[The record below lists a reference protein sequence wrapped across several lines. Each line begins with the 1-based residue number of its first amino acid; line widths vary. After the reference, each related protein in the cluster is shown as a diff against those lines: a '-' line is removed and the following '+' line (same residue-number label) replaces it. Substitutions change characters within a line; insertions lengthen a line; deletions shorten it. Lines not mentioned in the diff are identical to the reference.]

1 MDYEK
6 RWEILEE
13 HFVTNGVVAHQTESY
28 NSFLNSGI
36 TRILR
41 EEPNLKIVRDD
52 FTYTVEFTDP
62 YLPSP
67 QTAEEDRTLRSL
79 FPAECRSRD
88 LHYETTLY
96 VDVIETT
103 QPTEGESTVKITR
116 RAPIAKIPIMLG
128 SSHCYLSA
136 MTRNERVEHGECPMD
151 PGGYFILKGK
161 ERVLITQIRGCY
173 NVPLV
178 MSNKPNEKYRLTCE
192 SRSMCTETG
201 HSVLV
206 QVHLGRDNRTIVF
219 SLPYLKEIIPVGI
232 VLRALDCADLRV
244 PLGMPHKHENADLE
258 RYLRLI
264 ERDTSCTPTRDD
276 ALAYIAALVV
286 SDRRDESESSEFA
299 QKILQHEILPHLGL
313 NSSSLERS
321 FFLGTMVR
329 RMLCTGCGLREED
342 DRDDYTYK
350 RVETAGVLCYDLF
363 RTLYKRYQ
371 ANLVA
376 SLEKK
381 KQYLDVMTQIGRCNL
396 ITQGMRHC
404 FTTGNWGA
412 QKNCSYVR
420 AGVSQILSR
429 LSFPATISHLRRMM
443 IPMGKEGKNF
453 KIRQING
460 SQAMFVC
467 PVETPEGQTVG
478 IVLNLA
484 LLTKVSEYFPNT
496 MVRDTVE
503 DHLNLIPLDHVDGDV
518 SDCARVTVNGCP
530 MGVTLDPEDLVDD
543 LRDARKAGI
552 FQHDVSISFD
562 PVDNEVI
569 LLSDAGR
576 LIRPLRTVDDGKLPA
591 ASAPSDWE
599 SLVANHAIQ
608 YVDNSEIQHSVVA
621 FDPSEIQNYHT
632 HFCELDPSMLLGV
645 MGSSVPFPDHSP
657 APRNAYQASMG
668 KQAMGIYAMSHQIRS
683 DTITQVLHTPQK
695 PLVSTRASRCLGFDE
710 LPSGI
715 NAIVA
720 IACYTGFNQ
729 EDSILINR
737 AAVERGLFNADTFH
751 TFTEEERKQ
760 GTYNLDR
767 ICIPPLDHRRR
778 DANYGL
784 LDPSG
789 VARVGAVIEK
799 GDVLI
804 GKMLINS
811 DKNGTEKYSD
821 TSLIAKKG
829 DEGIVDRIIDT
840 TGSSGYRLIK
850 VIIRTNRIPEVGDK
864 FASRS
869 AQKGTT
875 GMIYAPEDLPFSA
888 ESGMIPDIVVNAH
901 AIPSRMTINQLLE
914 CVLGKACAIEGTFGD
929 ATPFGENSQGV
940 VKEITERLGR
950 LGFDPHGNEMMI
962 NGMTGEPIQMEVFMG
977 PTYYQRLKHLVG
989 DKIHA
994 RAQGNVTTLTRQPLE
1009 GRSRDGGLR
1018 FGEMERDCMIA
1029 HGVSQ
1034 FLKER
1039 LFLQSD
1045 PYSVVVCNKCGQI
1058 APSTNECHAC
1068 DTDEVSRVHL
1078 PYASKLLLQELQAM
1092 NIKTS
1097 IRVK

>member
-1 MDYEK
+1 
-6 RWEILEE
+6 
-13 HFVTNGVVAHQTESY
+13 
-28 NSFLNSGI
+28 
-36 TRILR
+36 
-41 EEPNLKIVRDD
+41 
-52 FTYTVEFTDP
+52 
-62 YLPSP
+62 
-67 QTAEEDRTLRSL
+67 
-79 FPAECRSRD
+79 
-88 LHYETTLY
+88 
-96 VDVIETT
+96 
-103 QPTEGESTVKITR
+103 
-116 RAPIAKIPIMLG
+116 
-128 SSHCYLSA
+128 
-136 MTRNERVEHGECPMD
+136 
-151 PGGYFILKGK
+151 
-161 ERVLITQIRGCY
+161 
-173 NVPLV
+173 
-178 MSNKPNEKYRLTCE
+178 
-192 SRSMCTETG
+192 
-201 HSVLV
+201 
-206 QVHLGRDNRTIVF
+206 
-219 SLPYLKEIIPVGI
+219 
-232 VLRALDCADLRV
+232 
-244 PLGMPHKHENADLE
+244 
-258 RYLRLI
+258 
-264 ERDTSCTPTRDD
+264 
-276 ALAYIAALVV
+276 
-286 SDRRDESESSEFA
+286 
-299 QKILQHEILPHLGL
+299 
-313 NSSSLERS
+313 
-321 FFLGTMVR
+321 
-329 RMLCTGCGLREED
+329 
-342 DRDDYTYK
+342 
-350 RVETAGVLCYDLF
+350 
-363 RTLYKRYQ
+363 
-371 ANLVA
+371 
-376 SLEKK
+376 
-381 KQYLDVMTQIGRCNL
+381 
-396 ITQGMRHC
+396 
-404 FTTGNWGA
+404 
-412 QKNCSYVR
+412 
-420 AGVSQILSR
+420 
-429 LSFPATISHLRRMM
+429 
-443 IPMGKEGKNF
+443 
-453 KIRQING
+453 
-460 SQAMFVC
+460 
-467 PVETPEGQTVG
+467 
-478 IVLNLA
+478 
-484 LLTKVSEYFPNT
+484 
-496 MVRDTVE
+496 
-503 DHLNLIPLDHVDGDV
+503 
-518 SDCARVTVNGCP
+518 
-530 MGVTLDPEDLVDD
+530 
-543 LRDARKAGI
+543 
-552 FQHDVSISFD
+552 
-562 PVDNEVI
+562 
-569 LLSDAGR
+569 
-576 LIRPLRTVDDGKLPA
+576 PA
-591 ASAPSDWE
+591 AKATSDWD
-599 SLVANHAIQ
+599 SLVEEHAIQ

-621 FDPSEIQNYHT
+621 FEPSEIKNYHT
-632 HFCELDPSMLLGV
+632 NFCELDPSMLLGV

-695 PLVSTRASRCLGFDE
+695 PLVSTRSSRCLGFDE
-710 LPSGI
+710 MPSGI

-737 AAVERGLFNADTFH
+737 AAVERGLFNADTYH

-821 TSLIAKKG
+821 TSFIAKKG

-840 TGSSGYRLIK
+840 TGSSGYRLVK
-850 VIIRTNRIPEVGDK
+850 VIVRTNRIPEVGDK

-875 GMIYAPEDLPFSA
+875 GMIYAPEDLPFSSD
-888 ESGMIPDIVVNAH
+888 SGMIPDIVVNAH

-929 ATPFGENSQGV
+929 ATPFGINSQGV
-940 VKEITERLGR
+940 VKEITDRLGR

-1068 DTDEVSRVHL
+1068 NTDEVSRVHL